1 MLLGDPY
8 KFSVCFD
15 VIKSWNTD
23 DTFCNGVLFLCINGE
38 IYPKEIVTATL
49 RLEIETLRQKLSN
62 IAFDKNLFQMAKEDA
77 FREIYNITYPENI
90 DFCNNY
96 DFSIS
101 PSIFVDKNCFLFAV
115 SDGSNVRILASQL
128 DYVVA
133 ESRHNLSDITV
144 SEAVLPTEEIDEL
157 VLGLEIS

>member
-23 DTFCNGVLFLCINGE
+23 DTFCNGVLFLCI
-38 IYPKEIVTATL
+38 
-49 RLEIETLRQKLSN
+49 KLSN

-77 FREIYNITYPENI
+77 FREIYNITYPANI
-90 DFCNNY
+90 NFCNNY